1 MLKNLALM
9 NSTML
14 CLKLNGKLL
23 YVLNVFW
30 FFFLFNFFL
39 PRYIPTSPS
48 LSLSYFFY
56 SIYSPTH
63 MPLSLSLSLS
73 ISLSKGG
80 HMINNRTIYIVNPSM
95 VRLIFTLSTRDLKLD
110 ILSPEVTSI
119 KVL

>member
-30 FFFLFNFFL
+30 FFFLFNFFSSTL
-39 PRYIPTSPS
+39 HPHIS
-48 LSLSYFFY
+48 LSLPLLFFLFNLL
-56 SIYSPTH
+56 SHTH
-63 MPLSLSLSLS
+63 APLSLSLSLS
-73 ISLSKGG
+73 QRGG

-95 VRLIFTLSTRDLKLD
+95 IRLIFTLSTRDLKLD